1 MRGKNSD
8 DRQRNYG
15 IDVLRIFAMYMIV
28 IIHLL
33 VKGEVL
39 NSEHS
44 QMATVVNTYLYS
56 LVLCCVNCFALISGY
71 VGYRKNT
78 KYNFGSYINLWLQVV
93 FYGIVILGILKPTGI
108 VEVSIKDFL
117 EALLPVTRNQYWY
130 FTAYT
135 GVFFIAPAINKLV
148 ESMQENAMKVFC
160 MISILVF
167 SFYGTIAQN
176 LGGDPFGLEEGY
188 SFVWLSVLYMI
199 GAVIKRFQWDQKILR
214 YQKAKRNLILIGIGC
229 VTITT
234 CWYYIVGKVTMM
246 ILGASWGNKILMSY
260 VSPTVLCLS
269 VCLLVLFS
277 SMKMGK
283 RVIALVKFCAP
294 ATFGVY
300 LIHMQPLVA
309 KYIIRTSFAWIANLK
324 GIVPTFFVLLFSF
337 FILTICIL
345 VDKVRMLIFKVCRIN
360 ELTEKINIKF
370 SYMRHKVSGSAPCKG
385 LK

>member
-1 MRGKNSD
+1 MREKYTD

-15 IDVLRIFAMYMIV
+15 IDALRIFAMYMII

-39 NSEHS
+39 NSEYS
-44 QMATVVNTYLYS
+44 SVAIVVDTFLYS
-56 LVLCCVNCFALISGY
+56 LVLCCVNCYALISGY
-71 VGYRKNT
+71 VGYNRNT

-93 FYGIVILGILKPTGI
+93 FYGIVILVILKSIGI
-108 VEVSIKDFL
+108 VEVSIKDFV
-117 EALLPVTRNQYWY
+117 EVLLPVTRNQYWY

-148 ESMQENAMKVFC
+148 ESMQKNEMKGFC
-160 MISILVF
+160 LICILVF

-199 GAVIKRFQWDQKILR
+199 GAVIKRYQWDQKVLT
-214 YQKAKRNLILIGIGC
+214 YKNAKRNLILISIGC

-234 CWYYIVGKVTMM
+234 CWYFIVGRVTMM
-246 ILGASWGNKILMSY
+246 ILGEVWGNRVLMSY

-277 SMKMGK
+277 SMKIGN
-283 RVIALVKFCAP
+283 RVIPLVKFCAP
-294 ATFGVY
+294 TTFGVY

-309 KYIIRTSFAWIANLK
+309 KFIISTSFAWIVDLP
-324 GIVPTFFVLLFSF
+324 GLFPTLLVLLVSF
-337 FILTICIL
+337 AILCFCIL
-345 VDKVRMLIFKVCRIN
+345 IDRMRMMMFKVCKIN
-360 ELTEKINIKF
+360 EITEKINNVELAMPI
-370 SYMRHKVSGSAPCKG
+370 R
-385 LK
+385 